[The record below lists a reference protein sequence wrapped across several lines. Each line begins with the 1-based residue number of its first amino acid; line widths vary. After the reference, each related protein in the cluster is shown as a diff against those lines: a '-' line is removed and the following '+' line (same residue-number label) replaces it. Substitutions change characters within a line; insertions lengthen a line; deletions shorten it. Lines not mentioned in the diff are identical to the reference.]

1 MNSNRGSQLTDGEL
15 RLSSSRA
22 CGRLRLRAGAEK
34 TPTWFPL
41 ASWPSYIACAVA
53 VLLLFIS
60 SVRRRRRPF
69 LPTHTT
75 STAHPLPRFERVVS
89 FATSLRS
96 TLTRSRRPISSESSV
111 SHFLPRGRP
120 SWPSS
125 SPPLWPAYS
134 GCSHSFLSLVLRLP
148 LCRDAHKQ
156 TGCSSCPQDT
166 SERSIAAVFLAP
178 FVSGKKMMY
187 CSDAK

>member
-1 MNSNRGSQLTDGEL
+1 VVSSCFLAVIYSLCRRRSPPFHFLCSPSPSSILADAHHL
-15 RLSSSRA
+15 HRSSSTR
-22 CGRLRLRAGAEK
+22 
-34 TPTWFPL
+34 
-41 ASWPSYIACAVA
+41 I
-53 VLLLFIS
+53 
-60 SVRRRRRPF
+60 
-69 LPTHTT
+69 
-75 STAHPLPRFERVVS
+75 ERIVS

-96 TLTRSRRPISSESSV
+96 TLTCSRRPISSESSA
-111 SHFLPRGRP
+111 SRFLPRGRP

-125 SPPLWPAYS
+125 SPPPWPAYS

-178 FVSGKKMMY
+178 FATGRKMMVL
-187 CSDAK
+187 